1 MYANP
6 VMGCALGHAEQAEID
21 LEAKLPLQLNVPK
34 RFAQVVN
41 GVYRSGYPD
50 ALHLS
55 VWKAI
60 GIKTIL

>member
-6 VMGCALGHAEQAEID
+6 VMRCALGHAEQAEID
-21 LEAKLPLQLNVPK
+21 QLPLQLNVPK